1 MRSQHS
7 QLGKEEARLG
17 AQVVCFGGRADL
29 DPAAG
34 APSFLPWAVW
44 TWSFSGAARERETG
58 ILFWVGCLLSRS
70 LSGRNAR
77 GQRVQGQEE
86 AA

>member
-1 MRSQHS
+1 MKSQHS
-7 QLGKEEARLG
+7 HLGKEEARLG
-17 AQVVCFGGRADL
+17 AQAVCLGGRADL

-34 APSFLPWAVW
+34 ALSFFPWAAW
-44 TWSFSGAARERETG
+44 TWSFPGAARERETG
-58 ILFWVGCLLSRS
+58 ILFWVGCLLSHC